1 MQRKVKKITKTISL
15 SLNVCGFEQLT
26 VLFFIYLFFLD
37 GTDAFLQPHC
47 YFQGICPYVFEAT
60 EL

>member
-1 MQRKVKKITKTISL
+1 MQRKEKKITKTISL

-26 VLFFIYLFFLD
+26 LLFFFNFLD

-47 YFQGICPYVFEAT
+47 YFQGICLYVFEAT